1 MICLRYGPYRNRKVK
16 LILVPGLSPSTYA
29 VDFTDAKDYAS
40 VQFSKDYASVQFSKF
55 SKMKLEI
62 SDRSW

>member
-40 VQFSKDYASVQFSKF
+40 VQFSKFSKR
-55 SKMKLEI
+55 KLEI
-62 SDRSW
+62 LDRSW

>member
-16 LILVPGLSPSTYA
+16 LILVPRLSPSTYA
-29 VDFTDAKDYAS
+29 VDFTDAKY
-40 VQFSKDYASVQFSKF
+40 YASVQFSKF

-62 SDRSW
+62 LERSW